1 MFVKEAILKL
11 YLWNFSKLLDLSVK
25 KVYCNF
31 YFRFLVN
38 KAEINDKELF
48 LELVFN

>member
-1 MFVKEAILKL
+1 MMFVKEAILKL

-25 KVYCNF
+25 KAYCNF
-31 YFRFLVN
+31 FFRFLAK

-48 LELVFN
+48 LE